1 MSAAAIAI
9 VGGALVLESARALKP
24 VALLHYLGDAS
35 YSVYLFHLFA
45 VGAGWAIAHR
55 LWPDSTA
62 EYLSVAAATGTIA
75 LGVGLA
81 AHHLFE
87 RPLLR
92 MQKNQRRKAA
102 TDAAVRAAPA

>member
-1 MSAAAIAI
+1 M
-9 VGGALVLESARALKP
+9 GLESARALKP
-24 VALLHYLGDAS
+24 IALLHYLGDAS

-62 EYLSVAAATGTIA
+62 EYLSVAAATGAIA

-92 MQKNQRRKAA
+92 MQKAGA
-102 TDAAVRAAPA
+102 TRPKSMPPAGSNGVMRSIR